1 MLKSAMFSVEDM
13 YPRLQAFR
21 TSLQNQGIAYRPLYF
36 AKVDV
41 KACFDT
47 IPQKRLMKFAR
58 SILSAETYS
67 TAKYARSKLVGHNEE
82 TPGFGAKPSWRY
94 LTKATSSGST
104 FDFATEVVTDIA
116 NGRTRT
122 LYVDGVVHKTEQRK
136 AILNLLEEHVE
147 SNLIKLGNR
156 FYRQKEGI
164 PQGSV
169 VSSILCSFF
178 YSELERQVLDYI
190 NDSHSLLL
198 RLIDD
203 FLVITTKRDVAERF
217 MRDMHVGFPEFGVEV
232 KAEKSRANFEM
243 EIDGRMI
250 TKLPSQADF
259 PYCGNAINTVTL
271 DLSKDKERR
280 KQSSM

>member
-1 MLKSAMFSVEDM
+1 MFSVEDM

-21 TSLQNQGIAYRPLYF
+21 RSLQNQGIADRPLYF

-67 TAKYARSKLVGHNEE
+67 TTKYARSKLVGHNEE

-94 LTKATSSGST
+94 LPKATSSASK
-104 FDFATEVVTDIA
+104 FDFATEVATDIA
-116 NGRTRT
+116 DGRTRT
-122 LYVDGVVHKTEQRK
+122 LYVDGVVQKTEQRK

-164 PQGSV
+164 PQGSI

-190 NDSHSLLL
+190 KDSDSLLL

-203 FLVITTKRDVAERF
+203 FLVITTKQDVAERF
-217 MRDMHVGFPEFGVEV
+217 MRDMHAGLPEFGVEV

-250 TKLPSQADF
+250 TKLPSQTDF